1 VQRYGN
7 SKLPEQPRRIH
18 LWIRLL
24 TLVAIIVGLTAL
36 MYETGVIQFFLS
48 KNRLLNFLDSL
59 GPWSIVAF
67 VLLQATQVV
76 AAPVPGEVTGLL
88 GGYLFGSVSG
98 VLLSTIG
105 LTMGSYVAFIL
116 ARIFGRPLVQR
127 LMPKSTIE
135 RFDYLFRHKGA
146 FLIFL
151 LFLIPGFPK
160 DWLCYLLGLGRLTT
174 TEFLVI
180 GGAGRLFG
188 TLLLTLGGSYLRH
201 HQYWKFYILA
211 GIAISVVIIALAY
224 RDRIDRLFR
233 LWYLKG
239 LRRRRQHG

>member
-1 VQRYGN
+1 MQRYGN